1 MESECKSKV
10 KEFVFEVKFILD
22 DKHPLYEERDRVIRA
37 ELGILMMEA
46 FEKDPMIGYEI
57 EVIK

>member
-10 KEFVFEVKFILD
+10 KEFSFEIKFTLD
-22 DKHPLYEERDRVIRA
+22 REHPLYEESDRVIRA
-37 ELGILMMEA
+37 ELGMFMMEG